1 MPRWWEEKQGKL
13 LTKLRANKTYSSLD
27 LTNKHVPLDAIQT
40 ISTALLT
47 NTKCKSLTLSSN
59 DLGDVGAQS
68 LARMLQQNKTLVKLE
83 LAKTGIGARGASAIA
98 HALISNGGS
107 AVTYLDLSGC
117 KIGGHGA
124 KALAEMLIKTN
135 RIEVLLAG
143 RNQIDTAGAA
153 SMAQALQHATTLKML
168 HLDNNLIDEEGA
180 TMLYEAITTNS
191 RMQLESFSGAALGR
205 LMSESQFAGAPGGRL
220 TNKQALNIIRE
231 SHRSGAPGAE
241 EARQRV
247 RAEQLEQENRE
258 LQETVA
264 TIRPPPY
271 WAIHTQ
277 PQLEAR
283 AAASANY
290 VTGHMK
296 NKMEWLLQNTI
307 FKTHEDG
314 CGGHEGLTNARV
326 LRVERIENRKLW
338 EKYAGQ
344 RNALAAKA
352 RVPSLQ
358 PQEECKVHNI
368 VGLQDKVNEVF
379 LFHGCA
385 HEKLKNIFE
394 EGLDT
399 RLAGTGSGSLYGEGI
414 YFAENSCKGQQ
425 YNNRDANGVYC
436 LLYCRVALGDI
447 YTTPKCLGH
456 KFKRPEFDG
465 KLYDSVVAPTGPME
479 GHHHD
484 EQIHREFVVF
494 ENSQVYPEFC
504 VYYTV

>member
-13 LTKLRANKTYSSLD
+13 LTKLRANKTYSSID

-47 NTKCKSLTLSSN
+47 NTKCKSLILSSN

-83 LAKTGIGARGASAIA
+83 LAKTGIGADGASAIA
-98 HALISNGGS
+98 RALISNRGS

-117 KIGGHGA
+117 KIGRHGA
-124 KALAEMLIKTN
+124 KALAEMIKTN

-143 RNQIDTAGAA
+143 RNQIDAAGAA
-153 SMAQALQHATTLKML
+153 SMAQALQHATSLKML

-180 TMLYEAITTNS
+180 TMLYKAITTNS

-205 LMSESQFAGAPGGRL
+205 LMSESHFAGVPGGRL

-247 RAEQLEQENRE
+247 RAEQLEQQNRE

-271 WAIHTQ
+271 WAIHKQ

-283 AAASANY
+283 AGTASANY

-307 FKTHEDG
+307 FRHTKLDVAVAATK
-314 CGGHEGLTNARV
+314 GLPMR
-326 LRVERIENRKLW
+326 
-338 EKYAGQ
+338 
-344 RNALAAKA
+344 
-352 RVPSLQ
+352 
-358 PQEECKVHNI
+358 EC
-368 VGLQDKVNEVF
+368 
-379 LFHGCA
+379 
-385 HEKLKNIFE
+385 
-394 EGLDT
+394 
-399 RLAGTGSGSLYGEGI
+399 
-414 YFAENSCKGQQ
+414 
-425 YNNRDANGVYC
+425 
-436 LLYCRVALGDI
+436 
-447 YTTPKCLGH
+447 
-456 KFKRPEFDG
+456 
-465 KLYDSVVAPTGPME
+465 
-479 GHHHD
+479 
-484 EQIHREFVVF
+484 
-494 ENSQVYPEFC
+494 
-504 VYYTV
+504 